1 MRKIILLTF
10 LFIYSI
16 SLIARNDIT
25 KFLGIPIDG
34 TKSEMIKKLKEKG
47 FKVSI
52 QDRDALKGEFNGE
65 DVKLY
70 IVTDNNKVWRIC
82 VFDELTRDEEQ
93 IKIRYNK
100 LCSQFENNEKYL
112 AGLLKDT
119 TYIITDDEDISY
131 NITVNKKKYNAT
143 YFQKID
149 QKVLEYYYPKL
160 IEVKNK
166 ESEQLTEEEIS
177 ILYSDTIKMYENL
190 SNKIV
195 WFTIDE
201 YGSGYRIFMYYDNLY
216 NRSNGEDL

>member
-1 MRKIILLTF
+1 MRKLILLTI

-52 QDRDALKGEFNGE
+52 QDRDALVGEFNGE

-112 AGLLKDT
+112 AGLLNDT

-149 QKVLEYYYPKL
+149 QKFYPKL

-177 ILYSDTIKMYENL
+177 ILYSDALKMYENL

-195 WFTIDE
+195 WFTIDK
-201 YGSGYRIFMYYDNLY
+201 YGSGYRILMYYDNLY

>member
-112 AGLLKDT
+112 AGLLNDT

-149 QKVLEYYYPKL
+149 QKFLEYYYPKL

-177 ILYSDTIKMYENL
+177 ILYSDTLKMYENL

-195 WFTIDE
+195 WFTIYE
-201 YGSGYRIFMYYDNLY
+201 YGSGYRILMYYDNLY